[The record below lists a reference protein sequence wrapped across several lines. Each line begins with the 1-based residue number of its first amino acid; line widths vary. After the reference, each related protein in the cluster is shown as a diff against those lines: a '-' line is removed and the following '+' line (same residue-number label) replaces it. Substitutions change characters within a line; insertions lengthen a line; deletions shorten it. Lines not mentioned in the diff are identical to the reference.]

1 VLGFCAAMAALY
13 PGLSSIWTTRP
24 ERAVRLI
31 SDHEGAW
38 DFANRMFAVGI
49 GGTLAGLAVLARV
62 LDRASPGSALPAV
75 GTAPVVPR
83 PSGDLDSSRGGNV
96 LLEAHFP
103 ASKSWRVLCVSG

>member
-38 DFANRMFAVGI
+38 ELANRMFAVGI

-75 GTAPVVPR
+75 GTAFAIAGSVVWIANLAYR
-83 PSGDLDSSRGGNV
+83 LTVTVRVADLVHHNSP
-96 LLEAHFP
+96 LPE
-103 ASKSWRVLCVSG
+103 